1 MKLSNSIWNQFFG
14 GEPEEKKPVS
24 ADAIIRINRNR
35 CPENHPCPSVRVCPV
50 DALTQI
56 RYSAPA
62 ADMGKCIKCGKCVR
76 YCPMGA
82 ISLG

>member
-1 MKLSNSIWNQFFG
+1 MSNNIWSQFFG
-14 GEPEEKKPVS
+14 GEPEEKKPLS
-24 ADAIIRINRNR
+24 ADAVIRVNRNR

-50 DALTQI
+50 EALSQV
-56 RYSAPA
+56 RFSAPT
-62 ADMGKCIKCGKCVR
+62 ADMDKCIKCGKCVR

>member
-1 MKLSNSIWNQFFG
+1 MSNSIWSQMFG
-14 GEPEEKKPVS
+14 GEPEEKQSVG
-24 ADAIIRINRNR
+24 ADAVIRVNRNR

-50 DALTQI
+50 EALKQV
-56 RYSAPA
+56 RFSAPT
-62 ADMGKCIKCGKCVR
+62 ADMDKCIKCGKCVR